1 MHPAEARARDLSAPQ
16 QIVIAPGGKAKAH
29 SCYIYIREGMTCLME
44 MPMRLRP
51 VNSPLSPAQSA
62 ALDCYLA
69 AQGLGFNPGLDRR
82 SREAALARLDALP
95 DGALRSM
102 GLNRATLPAHVYRD
116 LLPKGP
122 PHD

>member
-1 MHPAEARARDLSAPQ
+1 
-16 QIVIAPGGKAKAH
+16 
-29 SCYIYIREGMTCLME
+29 
-44 MPMRLRP
+44 MRLRP

-82 SREAALARLDALP
+82 AREAALARLAALP
-95 DGALRSM
+95 DGALRAM

-116 LLPKGP
+116 LFPKGP
-122 PHD
+122 SND